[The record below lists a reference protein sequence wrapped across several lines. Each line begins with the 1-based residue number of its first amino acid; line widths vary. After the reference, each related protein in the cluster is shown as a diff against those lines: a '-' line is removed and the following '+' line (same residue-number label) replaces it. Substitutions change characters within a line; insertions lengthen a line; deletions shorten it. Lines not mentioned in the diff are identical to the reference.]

1 MSSTGTDEGRTGSRR
16 RQSRVNNYSISNIN
30 RKGKADYTWT
40 EQFMCFSDCH
50 TKKISTLA
58 EKQVLQNAGLGLK
71 KVKLSAEDD
80 EVAV

>member
-1 MSSTGTDEGRTGSRR
+1 MKEGLEVEEGKVELTIIVLVTLIEKEKLIIHGL
-16 RQSRVNNYSISNIN
+16 SNSCVFQTAIP
-30 RKGKADYTWT
+30 
-40 EQFMCFSDCH
+40 
-50 TKKISTLA
+50 KKISTLA